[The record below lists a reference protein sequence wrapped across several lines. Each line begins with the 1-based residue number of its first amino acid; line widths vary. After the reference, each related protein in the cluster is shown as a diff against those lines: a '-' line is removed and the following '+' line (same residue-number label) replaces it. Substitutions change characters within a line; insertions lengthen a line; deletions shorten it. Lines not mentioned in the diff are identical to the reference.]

1 MATETKRAL
10 IVGASRGLG
19 LGLAREFASRG
30 YEVTATA
37 RDLAKATGLLELP
50 APARLETVDIDDAA
64 AVDALVRRLEGQ
76 RFDVVFINA
85 GVYGPQHG
93 SADSATTEEV
103 GRLFAT
109 NATSPIR
116 LARKL
121 VREAHALRRQAER
134 WTRSKPEPGAK
145 QNLRAEA
152 GRLLGDAR
160 RLESHAVERALDRSP
175 ILCATLTGIDAA
187 LLGRPPRGNVA
198 RLLGGHDRPAL
209 ALDDRAHGLVRQLH
223 ARKPLEVTGWIVPVL
238 LERRGVTYL
247 DVTWVSAVTG
257 AALFSRRLALT
268 RAESADQ
275 RFPWEPVPQD

>member
-50 APARLETVDIDDAA
+50 APAKLETVDIDDAA

-121 VREAHALRRQAER
+121 VGNITPKSGVLAFMTSRLGSIAENTTGGMELYR
-134 WTRSKPEPGAK
+134 ASK
-145 QNLRAEA
+145 
-152 GRLLGDAR
+152 
-160 RLESHAVERALDRSP
+160 
-175 ILCATLTGIDAA
+175 AA
-187 LLGRPPRGNVA
+187 LNSLIRSMAGGLEGKELTVLAMHPGWVQTDMGGPNAPLDVA
-198 RLLGGHDRPAL
+198 TS
-209 ALDDRAHGLVRQLH
+209 V
-223 ARKPLEVTGWIVPVL
+223 
-238 LERRGVTYL
+238 RGVVNELEKRAGKGGTEFL
-247 DVTWVSAVTG
+247 DYEGT
-257 AALFSRRLALT
+257 AL
-268 RAESADQ
+268 
-275 RFPWEPVPQD
+275 PW